1 MSNEVKDKSGM
12 LEDKLISELLRE
24 PITESS
30 LADGCDE
37 ASDEEAVDEFDAD
50 WECACLWLPMAPCEA
65 DAVAE
70 PAEALRSVG
79 VD

>member
-50 WECACLWLPMAPCEA
+50 
-65 DAVAE
+65 
-70 PAEALRSVG
+70 
-79 VD
+79 